1 MKRFMTYVISLI
13 LLLTIAGGV
22 MYTFFPQMMLDIAY
36 KQYSISANL
45 EPKTTDINGYKAHYF
60 TSSTHDNTE
69 TIVLVH
75 GMGDDKNSFLQSA
88 AKLSEQYNLI
98 LPDLLGHGE
107 NERDPNRNYSID
119 SQSDFLK
126 TLLTKLGVE
135 RVHLVGN
142 SMGGHTVAA
151 FAIKFPESVS
161 SLVLLD
167 AAGVKIDEHIVY
179 TGFGKTIDSDE
190 ELQVVM
196 DRVFYKTPTIP
207 GSVRKLM
214 REKINASKDFVDNTL
229 VKDIT
234 NGAYF
239 NLKDKVKLIQAP
251 TLVLQGKHDQ
261 VVNINTAEY
270 YAANIQMATL
280 QIIENAGHS
289 PQLEVP
295 NKVAQSIIEFIQ
307 RGKANMIKSTKNTHA
322 ALTQY
327 YRWYQLYEGE
337 LSDVRINNQM
347 GILSDDVLIK
357 SAAGEMKG
365 SANYPARLAAYKG
378 WKNAH
383 HVQNV
388 KVSETE
394 DGKLNLEADIIYQN
408 IQPNG
413 KESIYSLHY
422 STFLKISEGEI
433 LPLFTELNLVPTGKS
448 EPTPFKDAYANNR
461 VMSLL
466 HYWLLNM
473 EQLDGNV
480 KPFEELL
487 APDFILDFS
496 TAGRLEST
504 EKLATWLQTVPTQLK
519 LSSHYPQNFIVK
531 SAGKNL
537 YEMEVDLVWR
547 GVTKDDKAVKA
558 TTHHKWMIVDDPN
571 ERFAKIKTAKVT
583 QVNPLAPME

>member
-1 MKRFMTYVISLI
+1 MKKFMTYAFSLI
-13 LLLTIAGGV
+13 LLLIMAGGV
-22 MYTFFPQMMLDIAY
+22 VYAFFPQLMLDITY
-36 KQYSISANL
+36 KQYSSAAKL
-45 EPKTTDINGYKAHYF
+45 EAKATDFDGYKVHYF
-60 TSSTHDNTE
+60 ASKTPDKAE
-69 TIVLVH
+69 TMVLVH

-88 AKLSEQYNLI
+88 AKLSEHYNLI

-126 TLLTKLGVE
+126 ALLGKLGLE

-142 SMGGHTVAA
+142 SMGGHTVAV

-161 SLVLLD
+161 TLVLLD
-167 AAGVKIDEHIVY
+167 AAGIKVDDHVVY

-190 ELQVVM
+190 AMRAVM
-196 DRVFYKTPTIP
+196 DRVFYKAPAIP
-207 GSVRKLM
+207 GSVRNLM
-214 REKINASKDFVDNTL
+214 REQINASKDFVDNTL

-234 NGAYF
+234 GGAYF
-239 NLKDKVKLIQAP
+239 NLKDRVQLIQAP

-261 VVNINTAEY
+261 VVKMNSAEY
-270 YAANIQMATL
+270 YAANIPMARL
-280 QIIENAGHS
+280 QILENAGHS
-289 PQLEVP
+289 PQLEIANEVSQ
-295 NKVAQSIIEFIQ
+295 AIIEFIQ
-307 RGKANMIKSTKNTHA
+307 KGKANMIKSTKNNHA

-337 LSDVRINNQM
+337 LSEVRINNQM
-347 GILSDDVLIK
+347 NILSDDVLIK

-365 SANYPARLAAYKG
+365 SANYPARLAVYKG

-388 KVSETE
+388 NVSELE

-408 IQPNG
+408 IQPSG
-413 KESIYSLHY
+413 EESIYSLHY
-422 STFLKISEGEI
+422 STFLEKSEGEL
-433 LPLFTELNLVPTGKS
+433 LPLFTELNLVPTGKL
-448 EPTPFKDAYANNR
+448 EPKPFEAAYAENR

-480 KPFEELL
+480 TPFEELL
-487 APDFILDFS
+487 APGFALDFS
-496 TAGRLEST
+496 TAGMIEST
-504 EKLATWLQTVPTQLK
+504 EKLATWLLTVPTRLK
-519 LSSHYPQNFIVK
+519 LSSHYPQNFTVK
-531 SAGKNL
+531 AVGDNQ

-547 GVTKDDKAVKA
+547 GVTKDDQAVKA
-558 TTHHKWMIVDDPN
+558 TTHHKWLVDDDPN
-571 ERFAKIKTAKVT
+571 ERFARIKTAKIT
-583 QVNPLAPME
+583 QVDALAPVQ